1 MGQRLRTFITLAAS
15 GTAVGALVGWLGRC
29 AGGS

>member
-1 MGQRLRTFITLAAS
+1 MGQRLRTRIILAGT

-29 AGGS
+29 AGGT